1 MEKTLGVETVTLP
14 VQAPKER
21 GHLPRRQT
29 IDLSSGERCKLISV
43 FNSLLH
49 KHTEIV
55 KLRVG
60 GAKYYT
66 VEYSEQ
72 LSGHAA
78 APPAQILPVANFNPE
93 EPLSTEIDQNSVD
106 LALGVS
112 VDGLSTRRSRFSFSL
127 PILSFSFCMEFKN
140 YLTSFMKLISK
151 LENILKTR

>member
-1 MEKTLGVETVTLP
+1 
-14 VQAPKER
+14 
-21 GHLPRRQT
+21 
-29 IDLSSGERCKLISV
+29 LISV

-49 KHTEIV
+49 KHDEIV

-78 APPAQILPVANFNPE
+78 APQAQILPVANFNPD
-93 EPLSTEIDQNSVD
+93 EPLSTQIDKNSVD

-112 VDGLSTRRSRFSFSL
+112 VDGLSTRRSGVSFFANFSKITKKQEL
-127 PILSFSFCMEFKN
+127 
-140 YLTSFMKLISK
+140 
-151 LENILKTR
+151 